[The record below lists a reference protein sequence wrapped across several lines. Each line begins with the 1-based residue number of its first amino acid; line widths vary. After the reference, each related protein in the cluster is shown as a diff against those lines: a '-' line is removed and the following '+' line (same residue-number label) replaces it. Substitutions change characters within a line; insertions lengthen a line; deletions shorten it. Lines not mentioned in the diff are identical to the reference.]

1 MPLLA
6 TTAAYPPLPG
16 VRRVRRD
23 TSLVAPRAAA
33 RDDSVM
39 GGAKS
44 QEPAAAPEWLATAT
58 PRRSRQY
65 APAQHLPPPCRPR
78 RRHRRCRRRRRPVS
92 RPAYATSRFLVCHH
106 AKSNS
111 LPCTCDEVVRMRAR
125 FSRTYLCVDLCCE
138 SGEKS
143 AARTP
148 VGWTRCDA
156 CPVPAR
162 NMHIGSRVCC
172 LSARRDSAESAE
184 K

>member
-1 MPLLA
+1 MPLPA

-78 RRHRRCRRRRRPVS
+78 RRHRRCRRRRPVS

-162 NMHIGSRVCC
+162 NMHIGPRVCC